1 MEEKN
6 IIGLDKPGAVPAAS
20 VDLSKDSDKD
30 KEDSFEERKARLM
43 RQGDFYRVG
52 IVHSKAAIKLGA
64 RPEALFHNAVDH
76 AAFAV
81 RSRVD
86 NILRP
91 TGINVATVM
100 PYAVTV
106 LGFLRKRGL
115 VKPAMGVAAALAGL
129 AYYLKQ
135 RRGNSAY

>member
-52 IVHSKAAIKLGA
+52 IVHAKAAIKLGA

-115 VKPAMGVAAALAGL
+115 IKPAMGVAAALGGL

-135 RRGNSAY
+135 RRSNSAY

>member
-6 IIGLDKPGAVPAAS
+6 IIGLEKEPAPVAATVAVKEQ
-20 VDLSKDSDKD
+20 SK
-30 KEDSFEERKARLM
+30 EESFEERKARLM

-52 IVHSKAAIKLGA
+52 IVHAKAAIKQGA

-106 LGFLRKRGL
+106 LNFLRQRNL
-115 VKPAMGVAAALAGL
+115 VKPAMGVAAAAAGL
-129 AYYLKQ
+129 AYWFQQ
-135 RRGNSAY
+135 RRHRSAY